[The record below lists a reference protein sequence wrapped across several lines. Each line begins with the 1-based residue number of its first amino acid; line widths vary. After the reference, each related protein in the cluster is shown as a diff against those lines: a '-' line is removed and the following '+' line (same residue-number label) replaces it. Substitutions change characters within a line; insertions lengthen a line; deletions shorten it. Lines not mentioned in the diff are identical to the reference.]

1 MKGRR
6 ILAIDHGSKRIG
18 FALSDELGWTA
29 QPLETFYRRNPD
41 ADIRHIQ
48 DLVREHEVGQV
59 LVGMPFRLDGEIGP
73 AAKVVQAFIE
83 LLEPVLSVPVITW
96 DERMTTCAAEDLLIA
111 ADVGRQKRKGIVDRI
126 AAAILLQSYLASLE
140 QPTATPGDAQ
150 NELEESDPWAWN
162 EEPVNE
168 TLKSITGLMLVAVIL
183 AGIAGYQVLRWAQ
196 SPVISAPPKPPSKI
210 VVVPEAVPIN
220 RSRIFSNMS
229 S

>member
-1 MKGRR
+1 MKGQR

-29 QPLETFYRRNPD
+29 QPLETFHRRNPD

-73 AAKVVQAFIE
+73 AAKVVEAFIE
-83 LLEPVLSVPVITW
+83 LLEPALSVPVIIW

-111 ADVGRQKRKGIVDRI
+111 ADVGRRKRKGIVDRI

-140 QPTATPGDAQ
+140 KPAAAPSGDEP
-150 NELEESDPWAWN
+150 NELESSDPWAWN

-168 TLKSITGLMLVAVIL
+168 TREIDQRADSGGHDT
-183 AGIAGYQVLRWAQ
+183 R
-196 SPVISAPPKPPSKI
+196 
-210 VVVPEAVPIN
+210 
-220 RSRIFSNMS
+220 RSRGVSGPALGPKS
-229 S
+229 RR

>member
-48 DLVREHEVGQV
+48 NLVREHEVGQV
-59 LVGMPFRLDGEIGP
+59 LVGMPFRLDGEVGP
-73 AAKVVQAFIE
+73 AAKVVEAFIQT
-83 LLEPVLSVPVITW
+83 LEPALSVPVIVW

-111 ADVGRQKRKGIVDRI
+111 ADVGRKKRKGIIDRI

-140 QPTATPGDAQ
+140 KPGAASSG
-150 NELEESDPWAWN
+150 NELNGSESSDPWAWD

-168 TLKSITGLMLVAVIL
+168 TPEIDQRADSCGNDSRGSRGVSGPALDPKSRRERA
-183 AGIAGYQVLRWAQ
+183 
-196 SPVISAPPKPPSKI
+196 S
-210 VVVPEAVPIN
+210 
-220 RSRIFSNMS
+220 
-229 S
+229 

>member
-1 MKGRR
+1 MKGQR

-41 ADIRHIQ
+41 ADIRHIL

-59 LVGMPFRLDGEIGP
+59 LVGMPFRLDGEVGP
-73 AAKVVQAFIE
+73 AAKVVQAFIA
-83 LLEPVLSVPVITW
+83 LLEPALSVPVITW

-140 QPTATPGDAQ
+140 QPAASPSGETQ
-150 NELEESDPWAWN
+150 HELELSDPWAWN

-168 TLKSITGLMLVAVIL
+168 THEIDQGADPGGGDARGDCGVPGSALGPKS
-183 AGIAGYQVLRWAQ
+183 RH
-196 SPVISAPPKPPSKI
+196 
-210 VVVPEAVPIN
+210 
-220 RSRIFSNMS
+220 
-229 S
+229 

>member
-29 QPLETFYRRNPD
+29 QPLETFHRRNPD

-59 LVGMPFRLDGEIGP
+59 LVGMPFRLDGESGP
-73 AAKVVQAFIE
+73 AAKVVEAFIQ
-83 LLEPVLSVPVITW
+83 LLEPALPVPVITW

-111 ADVGRQKRKGIVDRI
+111 ADVSRRKRKGIVDRI

-140 QPTATPGDAQ
+140 QPAARSEHDQREP
-150 NELEESDPWAWN
+150 EVEDPWSYD
-162 EEPVNE
+162 ELQVD
-168 TLKSITGLMLVAVIL
+168 VAKEIDDGPGPGRSDARDHRVVSGAAL
-183 AGIAGYQVLRWAQ
+183 G
-196 SPVISAPPKPPSKI
+196 SKPRRERAS
-210 VVVPEAVPIN
+210 
-220 RSRIFSNMS
+220 
-229 S
+229 

>member
-140 QPTATPGDAQ
+140 QPTATPGDAS
-150 NELEESDPWAWN
+150 NELEDSDPWAWN

-168 TLKSITGLMLVAVIL
+168 TSEIDHGADAGGRNSRGDRRVPGSPMGPKS
-183 AGIAGYQVLRWAQ
+183 RH
-196 SPVISAPPKPPSKI
+196 
-210 VVVPEAVPIN
+210 
-220 RSRIFSNMS
+220 
-229 S
+229 

>member
-1 MKGRR
+1 MKGQR

-59 LVGMPFRLDGEIGP
+59 LVGMPFRLDGESGP
-73 AAKVVQAFIE
+73 AAKVVEAFIQ
-83 LLEPVLSVPVITW
+83 LLEPALSVPVITW

-111 ADVGRQKRKGIVDRI
+111 ADVGRRKRKGIVDRI

-140 QPTATPGDAQ
+140 TSSASTEAGPG
-150 NELEESDPWAWN
+150 ESEVDDPWAFD
-162 EEPVNE
+162 EPRVDDAE
-168 TLKSITGLMLVAVIL
+168 AIDSGSGSGGSDTREHHGV
-183 AGIAGYQVLRWAQ
+183 
-196 SPVISAPPKPPSKI
+196 SAPALGSKPRRERAS
-210 VVVPEAVPIN
+210 
-220 RSRIFSNMS
+220 
-229 S
+229 

>member
-1 MKGRR
+1 MNGRR
-6 ILAIDHGSKRIG
+6 ILAIDHGSKRMG

-29 QPLETFYRRNPD
+29 QPLETFHRRNPD

-73 AAKVVQAFIE
+73 AAKVVEAFIH
-83 LLEPVLSVPVITW
+83 LLEPALSVPVITW

-111 ADVGRQKRKGIVDRI
+111 ADVGRRKRKGIVDRI

-140 QPTATPGDAQ
+140 KPAAAPAGDEV
-150 NELEESDPWAWN
+150 NGLENSDPWAWN

-168 TLKSITGLMLVAVIL
+168 IHEIDQRADPGGSDSRGSRGLSGPALGPKS
-183 AGIAGYQVLRWAQ
+183 R
-196 SPVISAPPKPPSKI
+196 
-210 VVVPEAVPIN
+210 
-220 RSRIFSNMS
+220 R
-229 S
+229 

>member
-1 MKGRR
+1 MKGQR

-83 LLEPVLSVPVITW
+83 LLEPALSVPVITW

-140 QPTATPGDAQ
+140 QPATPPSGDAQ
-150 NELEESDPWAWN
+150 NELEQSDPWAWN

-168 TLKSITGLMLVAVIL
+168 THEIDHRADPGGRDSRGTRGVPDSALGPKS
-183 AGIAGYQVLRWAQ
+183 R
-196 SPVISAPPKPPSKI
+196 
-210 VVVPEAVPIN
+210 
-220 RSRIFSNMS
+220 R
-229 S
+229 

>member
-1 MKGRR
+1 MKGQR

-29 QPLETFYRRNPD
+29 QPLETFHRRNPD

-73 AAKVVQAFIE
+73 SAKVVQAFIQV
-83 LLEPVLSVPVITW
+83 LERALSIPVIIW

-111 ADVGRQKRKGIVDRI
+111 ADVGRRKRKGIVDRI

-140 QPTATPGDAQ
+140 KPAAAPSGEQP
-150 NELEESDPWAWN
+150 NELGSSDPWAWN
-162 EEPVNE
+162 EEAVNE
-168 TLKSITGLMLVAVIL
+168 THEIDQRADSGGSDARESRGVSGPSLGPKS
-183 AGIAGYQVLRWAQ
+183 
-196 SPVISAPPKPPSKI
+196 
-210 VVVPEAVPIN
+210 
-220 RSRIFSNMS
+220 SR
-229 S
+229 

>member
-1 MKGRR
+1 MKGQR

-59 LVGMPFRLDGEIGP
+59 LVGMPFRLDCQIGP
-73 AAKVVQAFIE
+73 AAKVVAEFIQ
-83 LLEPVLSVPVITW
+83 LLEPALSVPVITW

-111 ADVGRQKRKGIVDRI
+111 ADVGRRKRKGIVDRI

-140 QPTATPGDAQ
+140 QPATGSVNDLNAP
-150 NELEESDPWAWN
+150 EETDPWAFDEPRVDDA
-162 EEPVNE
+162 EERDHRPGPGGSDAGGAYGVPGAA
-168 TLKSITGLMLVAVIL
+168 LGSKSRRERA
-183 AGIAGYQVLRWAQ
+183 
-196 SPVISAPPKPPSKI
+196 S
-210 VVVPEAVPIN
+210 
-220 RSRIFSNMS
+220 
-229 S
+229 

>member
-1 MKGRR
+1 MKGQR

-59 LVGMPFRLDGEIGP
+59 LVGMPLRLDGEIGP
-73 AAKVVQAFIE
+73 AAKVVAEFIQ
-83 LLEPVLSVPVITW
+83 LLEPALSVPVITW

-111 ADVGRQKRKGIVDRI
+111 ADVGRRKRKGIVDRI

-140 QPTATPGDAQ
+140 QPATSQANDPNAPVETDPWVFDEPRVDDA
-150 NELEESDPWAWN
+150 EESDHGSGPGGSD
-162 EEPVNE
+162 VRG
-168 TLKSITGLMLVAVIL
+168 SR
-183 AGIAGYQVLRWAQ
+183 GISGAALG
-196 SPVISAPPKPPSKI
+196 SKPRRERTS
-210 VVVPEAVPIN
+210 
-220 RSRIFSNMS
+220 
-229 S
+229 

>member
-29 QPLETFYRRNPD
+29 QPLETFHRRNPD

-48 DLVREHEVGQV
+48 DLVRAHEVGQV

-73 AAKVVQAFIE
+73 AAKVVQAFIQV
-83 LLEPVLSVPVITW
+83 LEPALSVPVIVW

-140 QPTATPGDAQ
+140 KPAAVLSADESNG
-150 NELEESDPWAWN
+150 LESADPWAWN

-168 TLKSITGLMLVAVIL
+168 TREIDQRADSGGRDT
-183 AGIAGYQVLRWAQ
+183 R
-196 SPVISAPPKPPSKI
+196 
-210 VVVPEAVPIN
+210 
-220 RSRIFSNMS
+220 RSRGVSGPALGPKS
-229 S
+229 RR

>member
-48 DLVREHEVGQV
+48 NLVREHEVGQV
-59 LVGMPFRLDGEIGP
+59 LVGMPFRLDGEVGP

-83 LLEPVLSVPVITW
+83 LLEPALSVPVITW

-140 QPTATPGDAQ
+140 QPTATLGDAP
-150 NELEESDPWAWN
+150 NESEDSDPWAWN

-168 TLKSITGLMLVAVIL
+168 ITEIDHRADAGGRNSRGDRRVPGSPMGPKS
-183 AGIAGYQVLRWAQ
+183 RH
-196 SPVISAPPKPPSKI
+196 
-210 VVVPEAVPIN
+210 
-220 RSRIFSNMS
+220 
-229 S
+229 

>member
-29 QPLETFYRRNPD
+29 QPLETFFRRNPA

-48 DLVREHEVGQV
+48 ELVREHEVGQV

-73 AAKVVQAFIE
+73 AAKVVEAFIQ
-83 LLEPVLSVPVITW
+83 LLEPALSVPVITW

-111 ADVGRQKRKGIVDRI
+111 ADVGRRKRKGIVDRI

-140 QPTATPGDAQ
+140 QPPAGMTNSSNEPEDA
-150 NELEESDPWAWN
+150 DPWACDELRVDN
-162 EEPVNE
+162 ADDADQ
-168 TLKSITGLMLVAVIL
+168 IDQGTGPGGRDARSHRRVSGAAL
-183 AGIAGYQVLRWAQ
+183 GSQ
-196 SPVISAPPKPPSKI
+196 SRRERDS
-210 VVVPEAVPIN
+210 
-220 RSRIFSNMS
+220 
-229 S
+229 

>member
-1 MKGRR
+1 MKGQR

-29 QPLETFYRRNPD
+29 QPLETFHRRNPD

-73 AAKVVQAFIE
+73 AAKVVEAFIE
-83 LLEPVLSVPVITW
+83 LLEPALSVPVIIW

-111 ADVGRQKRKGIVDRI
+111 ADVGRRKRKGIVDRI

-140 QPTATPGDAQ
+140 KPAAAPSGDEP
-150 NELEESDPWAWN
+150 NELESSDPWAWN

-168 TLKSITGLMLVAVIL
+168 THEIDQRADSGGSDTRGSRGVSDPALGSKS
-183 AGIAGYQVLRWAQ
+183 R
-196 SPVISAPPKPPSKI
+196 P
-210 VVVPEAVPIN
+210 
-220 RSRIFSNMS
+220 
-229 S
+229 

>member
-48 DLVREHEVGQV
+48 NLVREHEVGQV

-83 LLEPVLSVPVITW
+83 LLEPALSVPVITW

-140 QPTATPGDAQ
+140 KPTATSGYAP
-150 NELEESDPWAWN
+150 NELEHSDSWAWN

-168 TLKSITGLMLVAVIL
+168 TSEIDQRADAGGRTARGDRGIPGSPMGPKS
-183 AGIAGYQVLRWAQ
+183 RH
-196 SPVISAPPKPPSKI
+196 
-210 VVVPEAVPIN
+210 
-220 RSRIFSNMS
+220 
-229 S
+229 

>member
-1 MKGRR
+1 MKGQR

-59 LVGMPFRLDGEIGP
+59 LVGMPFRLDGEVGP

-83 LLEPVLSVPVITW
+83 LLEPALSVPVITW

-140 QPTATPGDAQ
+140 QPVASPSGDAQ
-150 NELEESDPWAWN
+150 NELEQSDPWAWN
-162 EEPVNE
+162 EKPVNE
-168 TLKSITGLMLVAVIL
+168 THEIDQRDDSGGRDSRGDRGVPGSALGPKS
-183 AGIAGYQVLRWAQ
+183 RH
-196 SPVISAPPKPPSKI
+196 
-210 VVVPEAVPIN
+210 
-220 RSRIFSNMS
+220 
-229 S
+229 

>member
-1 MKGRR
+1 MKGQR

-73 AAKVVQAFIE
+73 AAKVVEAFIQ
-83 LLEPVLSVPVITW
+83 LLEPALSVPVITW

-111 ADVGRQKRKGIVDRI
+111 ADVGRRKRKGIVDRI

-140 QPTATPGDAQ
+140 KPAAAFSGAGQ
-150 NELEESDPWAWN
+150 NELETSDPWSLS
-162 EEPVNE
+162 EEQVNE
-168 TLKSITGLMLVAVIL
+168 TDEIDQRTDPGGSD
-183 AGIAGYQVLRWAQ
+183 
-196 SPVISAPPKPPSKI
+196 
-210 VVVPEAVPIN
+210 
-220 RSRIFSNMS
+220 SRGSRGVS
-229 S
+229 DPALGSEPRR

>member
-1 MKGRR
+1 MKGQR

-29 QPLETFYRRNPD
+29 QPLETFYRRNPN

-83 LLEPVLSVPVITW
+83 LLEPALSVPVITW

-140 QPTATPGDAQ
+140 QPAAPPSGDAQ
-150 NELEESDPWAWN
+150 NELEQSDPWAWN

-168 TLKSITGLMLVAVIL
+168 THEIDHRADPGGRDSRGARGVPGSALGPKS
-183 AGIAGYQVLRWAQ
+183 R
-196 SPVISAPPKPPSKI
+196 
-210 VVVPEAVPIN
+210 
-220 RSRIFSNMS
+220 R
-229 S
+229 

>member
-1 MKGRR
+1 MKGQR

-59 LVGMPFRLDGEIGP
+59 LVGMPFRLDGESGP
-73 AAKVVQAFIE
+73 AAKVVEAFIQ
-83 LLEPVLSVPVITW
+83 LLEPALSVPVITW

-111 ADVGRQKRKGIVDRI
+111 ADVGRRKRKGIVDRI

-140 QPTATPGDAQ
+140 TSSASTEAGRS
-150 NELEESDPWAWN
+150 ESEVDDPWAFD
-162 EEPVNE
+162 EPRVDDAE
-168 TLKSITGLMLVAVIL
+168 AIDSGSGSSGSDTREHHGV
-183 AGIAGYQVLRWAQ
+183 
-196 SPVISAPPKPPSKI
+196 SAPALGSKPRRERAS
-210 VVVPEAVPIN
+210 
-220 RSRIFSNMS
+220 
-229 S
+229 